1 MFGRFIVV
9 LILSWPGLG
18 QKKAMTLGRPA
29 LRRVGVAVWAPDGQ
43 SFVHTLRGK
52 LWLLEAEDGSRREL
66 GSLEALEKAAA
77 KRRTQEPHRW
87 ENHRLREQLI
97 QWMPDGASLLLS
109 AGEDLFLWQIGSV
122 KWRQLTATEA
132 AERDPKLSP
141 DGA

>member
-1 MFGRFIVV
+1 MASPSFIRYAE
-9 LILSWPGLG
+9 SSGCSRR
-18 QKKAMTLGRPA
+18 KTA
-29 LRRVGVAVWAPDGQ
+29 L
-43 SFVHTLRGK
+43 
-52 LWLLEAEDGSRREL
+52 RREL